1 MADPGAEQD
10 FRTCLNPDSI
20 QVIDQAIA
28 EPSIIDGD
36 VSVYQFER
44 VGYFSRDDESTA
56 QSPVFNRTVSL
67 RDTWSKLASGQR

>member
-1 MADPGAEQD
+1 MVDKSEK
-10 FRTCLNPDSI
+10 FSTL
-20 QVIDQAIA
+20 V
-28 EPSIIDGD
+28 
-36 VSVYQFER
+36 R